1 MQPNPKDLLLLDPR
15 HAIVVAFFTSLMC
28 LFPGAPAAAQQ
39 EISDAHRLALHAMNL
54 EFSHE
59 HITGSPEELDVA
71 FKAAYDAGY
80 NLACQRGAWLVY
92 GHPDLQIAESVFEYG
107 CETGDPVACLVVG
120 WSLDERAPRTE
131 ERDRT
136 WKQAARLFKAQCDD
150 GFTAGCHEYAWFLFE
165 NKGLTADPRAALLRW
180 EPACEA
186 GHLASCTVLGVLKT
200 EGGPGVRQDVRAGEK
215 HLEDACK
222 GGFAEACYRQ
232 AERQNDSWDVPTWD
246 STYGPLCEAGHAD
259 SCWRLGSQY
268 INGSMQA
275 ESEERPY
282 ELLVRGCDLKNSKS
296 CREAGRIHQHATPPN
311 DVEAGSYFG
320 RACLLGD
327 IGGCT
332 SQAEMILAER
342 IDGSVKD
349 STAAFEY
356 ACLNRSL
363 PGACTALA
371 IELMRGV
378 DLPRDPV
385 RARALLHR
393 SCVNENSSVDACG
406 ALATAYEDGQGGD
419 RDRTTAAKYY
429 RWACNAGH
437 VESCMKRG
445 NLLTNGRGIERDD
458 HEALSMFRRACE
470 GGISAACFQGGTILE
485 EGTYVSRDVVQAIE
499 LYQIGCAGGIGD
511 ACARQGWLKEEGADS
526 QPDFEAARAAYEEG
540 ILLASTEA
548 ERRMARLLW
557 NGLGGKSSKKRAK
570 KLAAESC
577 QAGDAVACRGAAFL

>member
-1 MQPNPKDLLLLDPR
+1 MQPLSKGQPLPVCSYTPVIALFAMLACLL
-15 HAIVVAFFTSLMC
+15 
-28 LFPGAPAAAQQ
+28 PGASAEAQQ
-39 EISDAHRLALHAMNL
+39 ISEAHRLALSALSL
-54 EFSHE
+54 EFNRE
-59 HITGSPEELDVA
+59 HVTGSQEELETA
-71 FKAAYDAGY
+71 FKGACDAGY

-92 GHPDLQIAESVFEYG
+92 GQADLQLAESVFEYG

-120 WSLDERAPRTE
+120 WSLDERAPMTE

-136 WKQAARLFKAQCDD
+136 WKNAARIFNEQCKA
-150 GFTAGCHEYAWFLFE
+150 GFTPGCHEYGWFLYE
-165 NKGLTADPRAALLRW
+165 NRGIKADPRAALLRW
-180 EPACEA
+180 QPACKEGYQASCNVLGTLSLEGAPGVRKDARAAKKFFEGACEA
-186 GHLASCTVLGVLKT
+186 GHV
-200 EGGPGVRQDVRAGEK
+200 
-215 HLEDACK
+215 
-222 GGFAEACYRQ
+222 EACYNL
-232 AERQNDSWDVPTWD
+232 AELDTSGFDVPQWD
-246 STYGPLCEAGHAD
+246 ATYGPLCTQGHGD

-268 INGSMQA
+268 INGSLKPPTA
-275 ESEERPY
+275 DRAY
-282 ELLVRGCDLKNSKS
+282 ELLSRGCDLQNAKA
-296 CREAGRIHQHATPPN
+296 CREAGRIHQHADPPM
-311 DVEAGSYFG
+311 DDEAGNFFG

-332 SQAEMILAER
+332 SQAEMILAKR

-349 STAAFEY
+349 STSAFES
-356 ACLNRSL
+356 ACLKRSL

-393 SCVNENSSVDACG
+393 SCVNENSAVEACA

-445 NLLTNGRGIERDD
+445 NLLTKGRGIERDD

-470 GGISAACFQGGTILE
+470 GGVSGACHYGGQILE
-485 EGTYVSRDVVQAIE
+485 EGTYVSRDVGQAIE
-499 LYQIGCAGGIGD
+499 LYQIGCAGGIGN
-511 ACARQGWLKEEGADS
+511 ACARQGWLKEEGAHG

-540 ILLASTEA
+540 ILLTSIEA
-548 ERRMARLLW
+548 KRRMSRLLW
-557 NGLGGKSSKKRAK
+557 NGLGGKKSKSRAK
-570 KLAAESC
+570 KLAAEAC